1 MVSLDG
7 QPDLA
12 WQAVFLGPGM
22 DAVDGANRVRNLSR
36 ATATSFVSARTSCE
50 TVACGAA
57 SWGHAWLG
65 IHGMR
70 TAVSH
75 QRQGLAS
82 RVLAVM
88 AQAAADRGIAR
99 AFLQVGAAN
108 TKALAL
114 HERLGFQRAW
124 AYAYW
129 RRI

>member
-1 MVSLDG
+1 
-7 QPDLA
+7 
-12 WQAVFLGPGM
+12 
-22 DAVDGANRVRNLSR
+22 
-36 ATATSFVSARTSCE
+36 
-50 TVACGAA
+50 
-57 SWGHAWLG
+57 
-65 IHGMR
+65 MR
-70 TAVSH
+70 TAVSQ

-114 HERLGFQRAW
+114 YERLGFQRAW